1 MTFASAFLVGI
12 SYNVLVKGCNEI
24 ANLDIHDIRKLKL
37 FHHIYEK
44 GKQLHEV
51 MKKKK
56 KNLINEEV
64 KKSWFPQNQFGCR
77 GKQVGE
83 S

>member
-44 GKQLHEV
+44 GKQWNEV
-51 MKKKK
+51 MKKKT
-56 KNLINEEV
+56 
-64 KKSWFPQNQFGCR
+64 
-77 GKQVGE
+77 
-83 S
+83 